1 MQLSR
6 EDMLR
11 AYRLMRTIR
20 EFEERVFVEFENGNV
35 PGFVHLCYGQ
45 EATAVATG
53 MNLTDRDKLSITHRG
68 HGHSIAKGCDINSM
82 MQELY
87 GKSTGLCGG
96 KGGSMH
102 IADLSRGMLG
112 ANGIVGGT
120 APLAVGAALTIKT
133 RGEDGVSVCSMG
145 DGASNQGLVFE
156 ALNMAVVL
164 QLPVIFLYENNG
176 WGEGTSH
183 DYAVGS
189 KDIAGRAGAFGLPH
203 VKVDGTDFFAVH
215 EAMREAVER
224 GRSGGGP
231 SVVESVNRRFGGHF
245 VGDPMLY
252 RTPDERE
259 HTREFMD
266 PVKIFRKK
274 VLESNL
280 LEEAQL
286 DEIDKEAV
294 KTIEDAAD
302 SAAAAAFPDP
312 KELETDVYVSY
323 Y

>member
-1 MQLSR
+1 MQIGR

-20 EFEERVFVEFENGNV
+20 NFEERVFTEFENGNI

-45 EATAVATG
+45 EATAAATG

-68 HGHSIAKGCDINSM
+68 HGHSIAKGCDVRAM
-82 MQELY
+82 MRELY
-87 GKSTGLCGG
+87 GKAGGLCGG

-112 ANGIVGGT
+112 ANGIVGCT
-120 APLAVGAALTIKT
+120 APLAVGAALSIKT
-133 RGEDGVSVCSMG
+133 RGEDGVAVCSMG

-156 ALNMAVVL
+156 ALNFAVVL

-176 WGEGTSH
+176 WGEGTAH

-189 KDIAGRAGAFGLPH
+189 KDIAGRAAGFGLPA
-203 VKVDGTDFFAVH
+203 VKVDGTDFFAVY
-215 EAMREAVER
+215 EAFKGAVER

-231 SVVESVNRRFGGHF
+231 SVVETVSRRFGGHF

-252 RTPDERE
+252 RTPEERE
-259 HTREFMD
+259 LTRRDKD
-266 PVKIFRKK
+266 PLKIFRAK
-274 VLESNL
+274 VIGAGL
-280 LEEAQL
+280 LDDAQL
-286 DEIDKEAV
+286 DAIDAEAAEL
-294 KTIEDAAD
+294 IEDAARD
-302 SAAAAAFPDP
+302 AAAAPFPDAS
-312 KELETDVYVSY
+312 ELETDVYVSY
-323 Y
+323 